1 MNEIINALL
10 GDSPVYVVL
19 AYLLYKDWKN
29 SETITAAL
37 TRIDMRLDTGFK
49 KLGTLLKSD
58 KGSEEK

>member
-19 AYLLYKDWKN
+19 AYLIYKDWKN

-37 TRIDMRLDTGFK
+37 TRIDMRLDSGFK
-49 KLGTLLKSD
+49 KLGTLLKV
-58 KGSEEK
+58 KEGEEK